1 MAKALPIEHYRE
13 KYRGHQSRAALFG
26 IAPKD
31 FNARVLAR
39 FRGATPYPQMWSSY
53 AYLEV
58 QSIAGHRCCPK
69 AESRSCACDESWT
82 CPDHGVT
89 HVGRHD

>member
-13 KYRGHQSRAALFG
+13 KYRGHQERAGRFG
-26 IAPKD
+26 IAPKE
-31 FNARVLAR
+31 FNARVLKR

-58 QSIAGHRCCPK
+58 QSIAGHRCCPS
-69 AESRSCACDESWT
+69 AESNPCCCDESWACGT
-82 CPDHGVT
+82 HGYT